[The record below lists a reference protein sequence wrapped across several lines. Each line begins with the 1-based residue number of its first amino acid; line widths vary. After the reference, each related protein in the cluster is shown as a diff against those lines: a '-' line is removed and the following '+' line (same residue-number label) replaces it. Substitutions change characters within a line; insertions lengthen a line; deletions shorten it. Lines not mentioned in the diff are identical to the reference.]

1 MALNPQSEESP
12 LNERFSLETIIAGLA
27 ADLEAVRAGKMT
39 VDAAKAQAEL
49 AKQIFNGVRLVV
61 TAQKVLEGRL
71 VPIGS
76 DEPPPPSGSVD
87 RGSA

>member
-1 MALNPQSEESP
+1 MALNNSRNEELP
-12 LNERFSLETIIAGLA
+12 LDQRFSLETIIAGLA

-71 VPIGS
+71 IPIGADAETS
-76 DEPPPPSGSVD
+76 TGAE
-87 RGSA
+87 R